1 MSKRRIEVFTAGC
14 GLCEEVVQVVRDAAC
29 DSCDVEV
36 RSTQDE
42 GHAEAARGYGIR
54 RLPAVVI
61 DGKLADCCQTSGVD
75 LAQLR
80 ALGLGQ
86 PA

>member
-54 RLPAVVI
+54 RLPLHPNIVAVLRRPAG
-61 DGKLADCCQTSGVD
+61 DTLA
-75 LAQLR
+75 
-80 ALGLGQ
+80 GQ
-86 PA
+86 PGGATEQERE